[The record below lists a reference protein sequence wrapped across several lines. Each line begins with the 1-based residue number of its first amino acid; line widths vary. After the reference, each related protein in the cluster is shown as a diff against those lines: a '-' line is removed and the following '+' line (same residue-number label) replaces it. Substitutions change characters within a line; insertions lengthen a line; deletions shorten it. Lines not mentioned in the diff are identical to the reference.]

1 MTKDEKK
8 VESILLQECW
18 KLIQKGTSRK
28 HITIRRS
35 EIYVDKLLHAK
46 VIDQKLV
53 LHRSPEETTDTN
65 LASSTSAQ
73 AEMEHAET

>member
-18 KLIQKGTSRK
+18 KLIQKGTSHK
-28 HITIRRS
+28 HITIWRS
-35 EIYVDKLLHAK
+35 EIYVDKLLRAK

-53 LHRSPEETTDTN
+53 
-65 LASSTSAQ
+65 
-73 AEMEHAET
+73 